1 MNVPKH
7 YKLDKAAAAKPRPE
21 TGLHLDCVHVLGDR
35 LLASNGDGAAVVR
48 ILDPAEEPA
57 LTGAVRLEPGEE
69 RQEAVLP
76 LQAVR
81 EATKGKTGLGTL
93 RIGERSTEAQAA
105 SGKAW
110 MRVDNPEPAGQIPN
124 FDHALELTERPA
136 PETHRYVEVNLDAQ
150 LLAGLAAAI
159 GAEEGVR
166 LRFLVDKESGIAD
179 AGGDA
184 HGAVDVRPIRDH
196 GVARAVLM
204 IHVVSGT

>member
-1 MNVPKH
+1 MHVPKK
-7 YKLDKAAAAKPRPE
+7 YKLDKAAAPKARPE

-48 ILDPAEEPA
+48 ILDTHEDPAA
-57 LTGAVRLEPGEE
+57 VQVVRLESGEG
-69 RQEAVLP
+69 RQEGALP

-93 RIGERSTEAQAA
+93 RLGERSTEAQAA

-110 MRVDNPEPAGQIPN
+110 LRVDNPEPGGQVPN
-124 FDHALELTERPA
+124 FDHALELTEHQA
-136 PETHRYVEVNLDAQ
+136 PPTHRYVEVNLDAQ

-184 HGAVDVRPIRDH
+184 HGAIDVRPIRDNGH
-196 GVARAVLM
+196 ARAVLM
-204 IHVVSGT
+204 IHVVSGS